1 MTSADVPVTPQELL
15 AGEYNLSGAD
25 LGLSDEAYAQRLELW
40 TRLAG
45 RTPGLTAAQQEAALR
60 VLALR
65 AWVTVLI
72 GKADKFR
79 AEGDI
84 TVERDIMKRIGVVQD
99 WLNAAEAQA
108 TPPAS
113 APRRSPANPAP
124 EIVGWDL
131 R

>member
-1 MTSADVPVTPQELL
+1 MTSGDVPVTPHELL
-15 AGEYNLSGAD
+15 AGEYNLSGIA
-25 LGLSDEAYAQRLELW
+25 LGLSDDAYAQRLKLW

-79 AEGDI
+79 AEGNI
-84 TVERDIMKRIGVVQD
+84 TVERDIMKRIGVVQG
-99 WLNAAEAQA
+99 WLEAAEAQA
-108 TPPAS
+108 TPSSSTQRGA
-113 APRRSPANPAP
+113 ANPAP